1 MTTQQNEHYGRLM
14 LDISGYSLTDGE
26 RELLQNPH
34 VGGVIL
40 FARNVAT
47 REQICALACQIREA
61 SAKVIIAV
69 DQEGGRVQ
77 RFRDG
82 FTAFPPMQTLGDLV
96 AQNSAA
102 GLGLTRDVGWLMASE
117 VIACGL
123 DISFAPVLDVDRDTS
138 SIIGDRSF
146 SDQPQAVVALAQA
159 FIKGMHE
166 AGMAATGKHFP
177 GHGGIVADSHLE
189 APVDYRSWDE
199 LQAHDL
205 KPFVALADSLDGMM
219 PAHITF
225 PSVDPDSVGFSSFWL
240 QSVLRDQ
247 LGFNGVIFSDDL
259 SMKGAD
265 IAGGYVD
272 KAKLALA
279 AGCDMILVCNCPE
292 GAIEVLDFMASTEID
307 GGDRLAKMRARK
319 FRHWDELENH
329 PRRIKTIERL
339 KYLET
344 QQGAT

>member
-1 MTTQQNEHYGRLM
+1 MNSSEVDLYGRLM
-14 LDISGYSLTDGE
+14 LDLKGVSLDRDE
-26 RELLQNPH
+26 RLQLQNPQ

-40 FARNVAT
+40 FSRNIQS

-61 SAKVIIAV
+61 SAQVIIAV

-146 SDQPQAVVALAQA
+146 SDQPQAVVALAEA

-199 LQAHDL
+199 LQ
-205 KPFVALADSLDGMM
+205 V
-219 PAHITF
+219 PAIYS
-225 PSVDPDSVGFSSFWL
+225 PL
-240 QSVLRDQ
+240 QSCQRCWMQ
-247 LGFNGVIFSDDL
+247 LCLHISLFRRL
-259 SMKGAD
+259 TQTQ
-265 IAGGYVD
+265 
-272 KAKLALA
+272 LASHRF
-279 AGCDMILVCNCPE
+279 G
-292 GAIEVLDFMASTEID
+292 
-307 GGDRLAKMRARK
+307 
-319 FRHWDELENH
+319 
-329 PRRIKTIERL
+329 
-339 KYLET
+339 
-344 QQGAT
+344 